1 MKNLILPKHTFC
13 SQLEFSSPF
22 FELRNLNAGVGYNV
36 FLIAQNAKGRSNST
50 VRQVFTLNNPEKQTD
65 TSSLL
70 ASTPSLASIKT
81 WLPYCLFGVAGC
93 ITLTAMIILFSQLF
107 GNKNNIPSN
116 IDIANHIVND
126 AAELDGNATYAINAQ
141 QMLQPSQAEV
151 VHSLCS
157 DNIDGIEKN
166 PDIIPQ
172 GEFF

>member
-1 MKNLILPKHTFC
+1 MK
-13 SQLEFSSPF
+13 FSSPF
-22 FELRNLNAGVGYNV
+22 FEVRNLNAGVGYNV

-70 ASTPSLASIKT
+70 ASTPSFASIKT

-93 ITLTAMIILFSQLF
+93 ITIMAMLILFLQLF
-107 GNKNNIPSN
+107 GNKNDIPAN
-116 IDIANHIVND
+116 NDNTNHIAND
-126 AAELDGNATYAINAQ
+126 TGELDGNATYAINDQ

-157 DNIDGIEKN
+157 DNIDSIEKN

-172 GEFF
+172 GESF

>member
-1 MKNLILPKHTFC
+1 
-13 SQLEFSSPF
+13 
-22 FELRNLNAGVGYNV
+22 
-36 FLIAQNAKGRSNST
+36 
-50 VRQVFTLNNPEKQTD
+50 
-65 TSSLL
+65 
-70 ASTPSLASIKT
+70 
-81 WLPYCLFGVAGC
+81 
-93 ITLTAMIILFSQLF
+93 MIILFSQLF

-116 IDIANHIVND
+116 NDIANHIVND